1 MLTLTASGNIDDY
14 DKGDLEGKIATR
26 AGVDASLVS
35 VTITAASVLITAT
48 IAVPASTTAAAV
60 QTSLSSTLGTA
71 ADASAALGVTVL
83 SVPTIVV
90 AEPPG
95 SLQDEDSSSLEGAS
109 SDTAIAVVLTAGL
122 IVMLAAGTYGAVV
135 RYRKNRFK
143 MQPRFLD
150 VGLSVS
156 PMYASNFPVE
166 KVDQFA
172 PL

>member
-1 MLTLTASGNIDDY
+1 MTASGSVNDFDET
-14 DKGDLEGKIATR
+14 KKTSLRTSIAKVGR
-26 AGVDASLVS
+26 VDASA
-35 VTITAASVLITAT
+35 VTVTVAAASVLITAT